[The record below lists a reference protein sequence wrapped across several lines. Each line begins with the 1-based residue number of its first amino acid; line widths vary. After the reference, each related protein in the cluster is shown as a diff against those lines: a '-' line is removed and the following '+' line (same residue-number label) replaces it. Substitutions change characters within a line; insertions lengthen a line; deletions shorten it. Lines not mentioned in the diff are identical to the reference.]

1 MMVRVDRPATP
12 RAPERA
18 KTDLVRDAYR
28 FIDDVQVGRRHD
40 YDAGYSECFDE
51 AFELL
56 LPPTYPEGEQVFRGR
71 PGLRRWIKSI
81 TEIWEEWQLVP
92 ERLDVAGDQV
102 VVLIRVIAR
111 GHLSGVRLDR
121 ETAHIWSI
129 ADGRVTRCEV
139 YFDRSEAMDAVSL

>member
-1 MMVRVDRPATP
+1 MVRVDRPVTP

-18 KTDLVRDAYR
+18 KTELVRDAYR

-40 YDAGYSECFDE
+40 YEDGYSECFDE
-51 AFELL
+51 AFELS
-56 LPPTYPEGEQVFRGR
+56 LPPTYPEGEQIFRGR
-71 PGLRRWIKSI
+71 SGLKRWIKSI
-81 TEIWEEWQLVP
+81 TEIWEEWRLVP

-139 YFDRSEAMDAVSL
+139 YFDRSEALDAVSL